1 MKLST
6 TPLLGVLAAL
16 FFVLPL
22 SAADSVDWND
32 SVIASRLWAKYAASA
47 SINPISMDVE
57 VNDGD
62 VILRGTLDNRA
73 EVVLAETLA
82 KKTKG
87 VKSVTNHLN
96 VEDKTKKETPI
107 RDAVNH
113 AGEEITDAYLATAVK
128 TKLLA
133 NKHVTGFTISVD
145 ADDQVVIL
153 TGTVNSDKAKKM
165 SDSIAHS
172 VSGVKSVENRLTV
185 ENSDDHENQRK
196 TRLNALTSMVDETW
210 VETKINAQYA
220 VTDGL
225 NPLNIS
231 VDVKDETAFLKG
243 TVDNRAE
250 KELAC
255 AIAQDTV
262 GVSQVYAGAL
272 KVK

>member
-1 MKLST
+1 MKLSNI
-6 TPLLGVLAAL
+6 PLLGVLAAL
-16 FFVLPL
+16 FFVTPL
-22 SAADSVDWND
+22 AAADSIDWND
-32 SVIASRLWAKYAASA
+32 SVIASRLWAQYAASA

-62 VILRGTLDNRA
+62 VILRGTLDNRS

-82 KKTKG
+82 EKTKG
-87 VKSVTNHLN
+87 VKSVTNHLS
-96 VEDKTKKETPI
+96 VEDKTKKESPLK
-107 RDAVNH
+107 DAVNH

-133 NKHVTGFTISVD
+133 NKHVTGFTIGVD
-145 ADDQVVIL
+145 ADDQVVTL

-172 VSGVKSVENRLTV
+172 VSGVKSVDNRLSV
-185 ENSDDHENQRK
+185 KSSENDENERK

-225 NPLNIS
+225 NPLNIN
-231 VDVKDETAFLKG
+231 VNVKDETAFLKG
-243 TVDNRAE
+243 SVENRAE

-255 AIAQDTV
+255 AIAKDTV
-262 GVSQVYAGAL
+262 GVSEVYAGAL
-272 KVK
+272 KVQ